1 MSLPF
6 LTQAIQNANLNL
18 QSEAALQIAEKLQRY
33 SDLLVEWN
41 QRFNLTA
48 ITDNEGIALRHF
60 VDSLTVLTVLSAAPL
75 SEAPLSA
82 KPMRLIDV
90 GTGPGFPGIPLK
102 VARPD
107 LTVTVMDS
115 VAKKVKFCDEVIRQL
130 GLKDIRA
137 EQGRAEEVAHQPAYR
152 EQFDVVTAR
161 AVAALPTLVEY
172 LLPFAKV
179 GGVCIAMKGS
189 DAEAEAA
196 QAENAIRTLGG
207 KLNRVVPVTLPGLP
221 DKRALIVIDKVAPTP
236 PVYPRQGGMPR
247 SAPLM

>member
-1 MSLPF
+1 MSLPY
-6 LTQAIQNANLNL
+6 LIQAIQTANLNL
-18 QSEAALQIAEKLQRY
+18 QPDAILQIAEKLGNY
-33 SDLLVEWN
+33 KALLLEWN

-48 ITDNEGIALRHF
+48 ITDDTGINLRHF
-60 VDSLTVLTVLSAAPL
+60 VDSLTVLAALPKT
-75 SEAPLSA
+75 PA
-82 KPMRLIDV
+82 KLIDI

-102 VARPD
+102 IARPD
-107 LTVTVMDS
+107 LSVTVMDS

-130 GLKDIRA
+130 ALRDICA
-137 EQGRAEEVAHQPAYR
+137 EQGRAEEVAHQLAYR

-179 GGVCIAMKGS
+179 GGICIAMKGS

-196 QAENAIRTLGG
+196 QAEHAIRTLGG
-207 KLNRVVPVTLPGLP
+207 KLNRVLPVTLPGLP

-236 PVYPRQGGMPR
+236 RVYPRQGGMPR
-247 SAPLM
+247 SSPLS

>member
-18 QSEAALQIAEKLQRY
+18 QPEAALQLADKLQRY
-33 SDLLVEWN
+33 SALLLEWN

-48 ITDNEGIALRHF
+48 ITDDEGIALRHF
-60 VDSLTVLTVLSAAPL
+60 VDSLTVLTVLPH
-75 SEAPLSA
+75 
-82 KPMRLIDV
+82 KPVRLIDV

-102 VARPD
+102 IARPD

-130 GLKDIRA
+130 GLQGIRA

-152 EQFDVVTAR
+152 EQFDTVTAR

-179 GGVCIAMKGS
+179 GGMCIAMKGS

-196 QAENAIRTLGG
+196 QAETAIRTLGG
-207 KLNRVVPVTLPGLP
+207 RLNRVVSVTLPGLP
-221 DKRALIVIDKVAPTP
+221 DKRALIVIDKIAPTP
-236 PVYPRQGGMPR
+236 AVYPRQGGMPR
-247 SAPLM
+247 SAPLG

>member
-1 MSLPF
+1 MFLQN
-6 LTQAIQNANLNL
+6 LTQAIQDASLNL
-18 QSEAALQIAEKLQRY
+18 QPEAILQTADKLQRY
-33 SDLLVEWN
+33 RALLLEWN

-48 ITDNEGIALRHF
+48 ITDDEGIALRHF
-60 VDSLTVLTVLSAAPL
+60 VDSLMVLQVLPIN
-75 SEAPLSA
+75 PT
-82 KPMRLIDV
+82 RLIDV

-102 VARPD
+102 IARAD

-130 GLKDIRA
+130 GLKGIRA

-152 EQFDVVTAR
+152 EQFDGVTAR

-179 GGVCIAMKGS
+179 GGMCIAMKGS

-207 KLNRVVPVTLPGLP
+207 KLNRVVPVVLPGLP
-221 DKRALIVIDKVAPTP
+221 DKRSLIVIDKIAPTP
-236 PVYPRQGGMPR
+236 VAYPRQGGMPR
-247 SAPLM
+247 LAPIF

>member
-18 QSEAALQIAEKLQRY
+18 QPEAALQIADKLQRY
-33 SDLLVEWN
+33 STLLLEWN

-48 ITDNEGIALRHF
+48 ITDDEGIALRHF
-60 VDSLTVLTVLSAAPL
+60 VDSLMVLTVLPVL
-75 SEAPLSA
+75 PN
-82 KPMRLIDV
+82 KPARLIDV
-90 GTGPGFPGIPLK
+90 GTGPGFPGIPLNI
-102 VARPD
+102 ARPD
-107 LTVTVMDS
+107 LSVTVMDS
-115 VAKKVKFCDEVIRQL
+115 VAKKVKFCAEVIRQL
-130 GLKDIRA
+130 GLKNIRA

-207 KLNRVVPVTLPGLP
+207 KLNRVVPVSLPGLP
-221 DKRALIVIDKVAPTP
+221 DKRALIVIDKIAPTP

-247 SAPLM
+247 SAPI

>member
-1 MSLPF
+1 MFLQN
-6 LTQAIQNANLNL
+6 LTQAIQDASLNL
-18 QSEAALQIAEKLQRY
+18 QPEAILQIADKLQRY
-33 SDLLVEWN
+33 RALLLEWN

-48 ITDNEGIALRHF
+48 ITDDEGIVLRHF
-60 VDSLTVLTVLSAAPL
+60 VDSLMVLKELPD
-75 SEAPLSA
+75 
-82 KPMRLIDV
+82 KPARLIDV

-102 VARPD
+102 IAYPD
-107 LTVTVMDS
+107 LTVTVLDS

-130 GLKDIRA
+130 GLKGIRA

-179 GGVCIAMKGS
+179 GGLCIAMKGS

-221 DKRALIVIDKVAPTP
+221 DKRALIVIDKIAPTP
-236 PVYPRQGGMPR
+236 VVYPRQGGLPR
-247 SAPLM
+247 SSPLT

>member
-1 MSLPF
+1 MF
-6 LTQAIQNANLNL
+6 LQTLTLAIQNAALNL
-18 QSEAALQIAEKLQRY
+18 QPDAILQIADQLQRY
-33 SDLLVEWN
+33 RALLLEWN

-48 ITDNEGIALRHF
+48 ITDDEGIVLRHF
-60 VDSLTVLTVLSAAPL
+60 VDSLMVLKVLPERPL
-75 SEAPLSA
+75 
-82 KPMRLIDV
+82 RLIDV

-102 VARPD
+102 IARAD

-130 GLKDIRA
+130 GLKAIRA

-179 GGVCIAMKGS
+179 GGLCIAMKGS
-189 DAEAEAA
+189 DAEAEAM
-196 QAENAIRTLGG
+196 QAENAIRALGG
-207 KLNRVVPVTLPGLP
+207 RLNRVVPVTLPGLP
-221 DKRALIVIDKVAPTP
+221 DKRALIVIDKIAPTP
-236 PVYPRQGGMPR
+236 VVYPRQGGMPR
-247 SAPLM
+247 SSPLA

>member
-18 QSEAALQIAEKLQRY
+18 QPEAVLQIAEKLQRY
-33 SDLLVEWN
+33 SALLVEWN

-48 ITDNEGIALRHF
+48 ITDDEGIALRHF
-60 VDSLTVLTVLSAAPL
+60 VDSLTVLAALSAAPL
-75 SEAPLSA
+75 PN
-82 KPMRLIDV
+82 KPARLIDV

-107 LTVTVMDS
+107 LSVTVMDS
-115 VAKKVKFCDEVIRQL
+115 VAKKVKFCAEVIRQL
-130 GLKDIRA
+130 GLTGIRA

-207 KLNRVVPVTLPGLP
+207 RLNRVVPVTLPGLP
-221 DKRALIVIDKVAPTP
+221 DKRALIVIDKIAPTP
-236 PVYPRQGGMPR
+236 LVYPRQGGMPR